1 MSSDSPINQVIT
13 LYYLIICLLLII
25 TQGIIAIALR
35 QTFISSTA
43 GTNDKSWG
51 NSIIILII
59 SFVSSQVTTK
69 KQTLIQIKSNLQ
81 TIAKLRM
88 RQKFQFSSLVS

>member
-35 QTFISSTA
+35 QTFISSAA
-43 GTNDKSWG
+43 GSNDKSSG
-51 NSIIILII
+51 SSIINLII
-59 SFVSSQVTTK
+59 SLSRPKSQQRNKISVGFFM
-69 KQTLIQIKSNLQ
+69 QTY
-81 TIAKLRM
+81 
-88 RQKFQFSSLVS
+88 